1 MFRNPKT
8 SLVPSSRSIPHAPP
22 SIEDLLRDANQSIG
36 EGSDARTLALA
47 IEANQQVMELYDAL
61 IDNLDGQ
68 DDEVVTVQANGL
80 TVKFPDIDKVTNFV
94 ARWKEWQ

>member
-8 SLVPSSRSIPHAPP
+8 SLVPSSRSIPHAPA
-22 SIEDLLRDANQSIG
+22 SIEELLLDANGSIG
-36 EGSDARTLALA
+36 EGADARTLAMA

-68 DDEVVTVQANGL
+68 DDEAVTIQANGL
-80 TVKFPDIDKVTNFV
+80 TVKFPDIDKAANFV
-94 ARWKEWQ
+94 ARWKEW